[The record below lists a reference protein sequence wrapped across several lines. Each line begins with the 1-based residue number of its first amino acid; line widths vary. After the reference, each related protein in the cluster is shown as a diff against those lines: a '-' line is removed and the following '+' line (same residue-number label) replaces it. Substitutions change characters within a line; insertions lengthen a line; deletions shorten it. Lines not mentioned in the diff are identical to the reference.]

1 MVTTQDTASRDD
13 VRASIVAAATE
24 LLREKGASAVTTRA
38 VAQAAGVQA
47 PTIYRLFGDKD
58 GLIDA
63 VAEHVMATYVSE
75 KSAAT
80 DDATG
85 DPVADLRSGW
95 RAHVEFGLTNPELYA
110 LIAAR
115 GSGAPSP
122 ATVAGL
128 DVLRRRV
135 RRLAT
140 AGLLRVDEQRA
151 LLMIHSAGNGTILT
165 LLGMPTDQRD
175 LYLGEAMLDAVLTS
189 ILATTPATP
198 DPSTTAVAVTF
209 ATVLPDL
216 PGLTDAE
223 RALMAEWLHRSL
235 TSRTP

>member
-1 MVTTQDTASRDD
+1 MVTTQDTRDD
-13 VRASIVAAATE
+13 VRAGIVSAATQ
-24 LLREKGASAVTTRA
+24 LLREKGANAVTTRA

-63 VAEHVMATYVSE
+63 VAEHVMATYVSG
-75 KSAAT
+75 KSVAA
-80 DDATG
+80 DG
-85 DPVADLRSGW
+85 DPVADLRAGW

-110 LIAAR
+110 LIATR

-122 ATVAGL
+122 ATIAGL

-135 RRLAT
+135 RRLAA
-140 AGLLRVDEQRA
+140 AGLLRVDEERA
-151 LLMIHSAGNGTILT
+151 LMMIHSAGNGTILT
-165 LLGMPTDQRD
+165 LLGMPAGQRD
-175 LYLGEAMLDAVLTS
+175 LGLGEAMLDAVLTS
-189 ILATTPATP
+189 ILATTPVTP
-198 DPSTTAVAVTF
+198 DTTANAVAVTF

-223 RALMAEWLHRSL
+223 RALMAEWLRRTL
-235 TSRTP
+235 THQTP

>member
-1 MVTTQDTASRDD
+1 MVTTQDTRDD
-13 VRASIVAAATE
+13 VRAGIVSAATQ
-24 LLREKGASAVTTRA
+24 LLREKGANAVTTRA

-63 VAEHVMATYVSE
+63 VAEHVMATYVSG
-75 KSAAT
+75 KAVAA
-80 DDATG
+80 DG
-85 DPVADLRSGW
+85 DPVADLRAGW

-110 LIAAR
+110 LIATR

-135 RRLAT
+135 RRLA
-140 AGLLRVDEQRA
+140 ASGLLRVDEERA
-151 LLMIHSAGNGTILT
+151 LRMIHSAGNGTILT
-165 LLGMPTDQRD
+165 LLGMPADQRD
-175 LYLGEAMLDAVLTS
+175 PGLGEAMLDAVLTS
-189 ILATTPATP
+189 ILATTPITP
-198 DPSTTAVAVTF
+198 DTTANAVAVTF
-209 ATVLPDL
+209 ATVLPNL

-235 TSRTP
+235 THQTP